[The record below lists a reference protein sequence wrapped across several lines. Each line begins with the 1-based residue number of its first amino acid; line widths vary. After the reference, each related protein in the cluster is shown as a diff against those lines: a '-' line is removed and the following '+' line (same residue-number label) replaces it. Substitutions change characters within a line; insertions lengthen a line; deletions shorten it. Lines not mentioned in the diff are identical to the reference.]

1 MVYKFR
7 IILDT
12 EEEIFREIAKISSD
26 TLEDLHNAIVNAFG
40 FDGMEAASFYACD
53 DKWTQLEEEI
63 SLFDMGDEP
72 GGSKTMTNTAI
83 NSVLDEENTKII
95 YVYDFLNMW
104 TFFIEL
110 AAIEERESG
119 VTYPDLLFSHGI
131 LPDNVPTKNFSSTTV
146 SNDDIY
152 GEFEDD
158 YNSEDFDMFDEDI
171 DDFGFEEGFEDN
183 WN

>member
-1 MVYKFR
+1 
-7 IILDT
+7 
-12 EEEIFREIAKISSD
+12 
-26 TLEDLHNAIVNAFG
+26 
-40 FDGMEAASFYACD
+40 
-53 DKWTQLEEEI
+53 
-63 SLFDMGDEP
+63 
-72 GGSKTMTNTAI
+72 
-83 NSVLDEENTKII
+83 
-95 YVYDFLNMW
+95 MW